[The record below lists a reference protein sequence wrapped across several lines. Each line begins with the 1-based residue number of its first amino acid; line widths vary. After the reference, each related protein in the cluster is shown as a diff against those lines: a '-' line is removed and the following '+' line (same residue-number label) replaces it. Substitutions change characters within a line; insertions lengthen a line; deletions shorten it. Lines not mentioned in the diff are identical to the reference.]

1 MMKQTLTE
9 GKVSTQLIKLTIPL
23 IWGVFSVIAFSVID
37 TYYVGRLGT
46 ESLAAM
52 SFTFPVVMT
61 FGSLAMGLGVG
72 ASSVIAR
79 AIGEGDSRS
88 IRRFATD
95 SLTLSLLVVIVFAFL
110 GLLTINPLFTLLG
123 AKKELLPLIHSYMEL
138 WYWGMICLVVPM
150 VGNNIIRASGNTLLP
165 SIIMI
170 VAALVNIILDPIF
183 IFGWLGFPRLEIA
196 GAAMATVIS
205 RFVTLVAS
213 LWFLHFRLKMLSWEK
228 ESLGVIVKSW
238 LSILKISI
246 PVAASNVINP
256 ISFGILTGL
265 VSVYGSEAVA
275 AFGIASRIE
284 AFSFIIVMAL
294 SATMGPFAGQNWG
307 AKQYH
312 RVRQALKQSF
322 GFCLFWGV
330 FSAIVLAV
338 MGGEISSWFDSDTE
352 VIKIASIYFQVVP
365 ISYGAYG
372 IVLIAN
378 STFNALG
385 KPLPST
391 IITVL
396 RMLALNI
403 PLAYL
408 GGRFLGIIGIF
419 GAGCLA
425 NLLIGIGAYYWTKK
439 TCHQAKLHPEAIP
452 VKEDKP
458 LANVK

>member
-1 MMKQTLTE
+1 
-9 GKVSTQLIKLTIPL
+9 
-23 IWGVFSVIAFSVID
+23 
-37 TYYVGRLGT
+37 
-46 ESLAAM
+46 M

-61 FGSLAMGLGVG
+61 FGSLAMGLGIG

-88 IRRFATD
+88 IRRLATD
-95 SLTLSLLVVIVFAFL
+95 SLSLSLLVVIVFAFL

-213 LWFLHFRLKMLSWEK
+213 LWFLHFRLKMLSWQK

-265 VSVYGSEAVA
+265 VSVYGSQAVA
-275 AFGIASRIE
+275 AF
-284 AFSFIIVMAL
+284 
-294 SATMGPFAGQNWG
+294 
-307 AKQYH
+307 
-312 RVRQALKQSF
+312 
-322 GFCLFWGV
+322 
-330 FSAIVLAV
+330 VL
-338 MGGEISSWFDSDTE
+338 
-352 VIKIASIYFQVVP
+352 P
-365 ISYGAYG
+365 
-372 IVLIAN
+372 
-378 STFNALG
+378 
-385 KPLPST
+385 
-391 IITVL
+391 
-396 RMLALNI
+396 
-403 PLAYL
+403 
-408 GGRFLGIIGIF
+408 
-419 GAGCLA
+419 
-425 NLLIGIGAYYWTKK
+425 
-439 TCHQAKLHPEAIP
+439 PE
-452 VKEDKP
+452 
-458 LANVK
+458 